1 MAIEVKKDNPHEV
14 TVGTENLQLCWRLL
28 PLLPSTRQ
36 ALWGSRTQQP
46 AGCSAVHC
54 QPLLEA
60 HAGAGRRVVAGHRR
74 PREAGTAARRRLAAP
89 AGLPPD
95 KGAAFADAPGA
106 DRPPSFSAAALVVIV
121 SPFPRA

>member
-1 MAIEVKKDNPHEV
+1 MYTSLCQPGWYRSLNRLKPGRIPIRIKTTLSRPLKDSTSLGFSRPLMAIEVKKDNPHEV

-60 HAGAGRRVVAGHRR
+60 HAGA
-74 PREAGTAARRRLAAP
+74 
-89 AGLPPD
+89 
-95 KGAAFADAPGA
+95 
-106 DRPPSFSAAALVVIV
+106 
-121 SPFPRA
+121 